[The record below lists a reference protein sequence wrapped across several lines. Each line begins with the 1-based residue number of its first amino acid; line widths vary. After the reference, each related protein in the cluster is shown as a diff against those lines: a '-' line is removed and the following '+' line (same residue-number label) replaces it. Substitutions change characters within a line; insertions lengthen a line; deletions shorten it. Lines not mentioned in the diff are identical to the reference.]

1 MIDKR
6 FWLAAAAGVVV
17 AFGAAPASAQQVEEQ
32 VVGTRICNPL
42 LTIEGDPVRDVSD
55 DVVRTIAS
63 EPCPV
68 VAAVEQPVE
77 PVAPAAPPPAEFTLS
92 EIVNFEFD
100 RSEILPQFEDTLNEV
115 ATVLGEVPEEQVY
128 LTGHTDA
135 IGTEEYNMALAERRA
150 ESVAQYLQ
158 QQGVA
163 PEQMVLQAR
172 GESEPIA
179 SNETEQGRFMNRRV
193 EITTPGP
200 TS

>member
-6 FWLAAAAGVVV
+6 FWLAAAGVVV
-17 AFGAAPASAQQVEEQ
+17 AFGVAPASAQQVEEQ

-42 LTIEGDPVRDVSD
+42 LTIDGDPVRDVGN

-68 VAAVEQPVE
+68 VATVTQPVE
-77 PVAPAAPPPAEFTLS
+77 PVAPAAPPPAELTLS

-100 RSEILPQFEDTLNEV
+100 RSNILPQFEDTLNEV
-115 ATVLGEVPEEQVY
+115 ATALGEVPEEQVY

-172 GESEPIA
+172 GESQPIA

>member
-6 FWLAAAAGVVV
+6 FWLAAAGVVV

-42 LTIEGDPVRDVSD
+42 LTIDGDPVRDVGN

-68 VAAVEQPVE
+68 AAAVEQPVD
-77 PVAPAAPPPAEFTLS
+77 PVAPAAPPPAELTLS

-100 RSEILPQFEDTLNEV
+100 RSNILPQFEDTLNEV
-115 ATVLGEVPEEQVY
+115 ATALGQVPEEQVY

-172 GESEPIA
+172 GESQPIA